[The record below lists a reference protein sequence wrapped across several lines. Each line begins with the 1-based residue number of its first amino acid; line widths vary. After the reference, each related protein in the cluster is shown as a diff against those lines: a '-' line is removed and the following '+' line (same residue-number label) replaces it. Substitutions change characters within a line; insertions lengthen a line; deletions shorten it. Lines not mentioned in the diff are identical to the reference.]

1 MIMRLHLDLIDLIR
15 NISSAIDRN
24 ESTLGVFLELSKA
37 FDTINHKI
45 LSDKLQHYSI
55 RDTALSWIKSY
66 LEDRTH
72 FIQFGWHWSYYRK
85 ISCGI
90 PQGSILG
97 PLRNIFS
104 LTQSLLLA
112 DETNIFC
119 THMDTEHLA
128 SIASNELAKLLL
140 GLKRKT
146 YLSIWLKRTLWF
158 FIQGKRKLM
167 LMFLLLWK
175 IL

>member
-72 FIQFGWHWSYYRK
+72 FIQFG
-85 ISCGI
+85 
-90 PQGSILG
+90 
-97 PLRNIFS
+97 
-104 LTQSLLLA
+104 
-112 DETNIFC
+112 
-119 THMDTEHLA
+119 
-128 SIASNELAKLLL
+128 
-140 GLKRKT
+140 
-146 YLSIWLKRTLWF
+146 
-158 FIQGKRKLM
+158 
-167 LMFLLLWK
+167 
-175 IL
+175 